1 MQSPYDHLRQ
11 AVAVQPLHD
20 GAYHHLG
27 LLLQVSGDIE
37 GAAVARR
44 AFEELWSHAGARR
57 LLAPRLWS
65 ASDLAHHLQVESS

>member
-27 LLLQVSGDIE
+27 LLLQVSCDTE
-37 GAAVARR
+37 GAAEAR
-44 AFEELWSHAGARR
+44 
-57 LLAPRLWS
+57 
-65 ASDLAHHLQVESS
+65 V